1 MALFPAFGE
10 VSQAEISKGSGLEWL
25 TNRSFCNVDALS
37 LHQRTIHR
45 DTAET
50 HTPHHTHTSEQTSE
64 EDNDGDGCGDDIRS
78 KKRRKKEKKKKRKK
92 QKKRNRDDSE
102 NSDSDTV
109 YPSDLLNREQL
120 EPSQRQEDLVNVG
133 GVLWLDDLQCPTEK
147 LFYLDRKSDPANWEY
162 KSLYRAHITRYKRK
176 GRSALG
182 LDSRIQGVCWEDST
196 LEKKHKEKKEERYFS
211 PSNRRFLS
219 SESPST
225 LSVPPTDPT
234 LSTDLA
240 SFIPLP
246 SCKEE
251 SDPAPQTSTSTD
263 PLRVYDLATSLW
275 LEGKSQPE
283 VKGQGQPPPSNMLMA
298 RVEDF
303 NKKLRENPSDVNLWL
318 EFIQFQDEL
327 GSSLS
332 GQGAESERA
341 LWDRKLSVVE
351 RALQLN
357 PSSVELKLHRL
368 TLGRGLWDSS
378 TQLKEWKKVVF
389 VHPNSASLWMSYI
402 QFTKSQFSSFSVPMV
417 TSIYRKCLSTLSAVQ
432 DGQLISHPPL
442 PGTEHHLLDVFV
454 RQCHFLRQ
462 TGHSE
467 KAVCLFQALI
477 EFTFFKPDSVRDLT
491 TKQQVEFFE
500 TFYDSGEP
508 RVGES
513 GARGW
518 RTWMKQQERGGWIQ
532 TPDTE
537 EDDEVDDEDE
547 IKDKTQP
554 RWRIW
559 LNVESWR
566 EANHWLPWR
575 PDKTKSQSEEEC
587 EDPDRQVLFDDIGP
601 SLIRVELPELRL
613 RLLLTFLH
621 FLGVPIGSA
630 SSSSLVVNDS
640 TFLDDRALLDETL
653 DPERPLTSHDL
664 PLTGVSAVGHMISH
678 CDSRRKRVGL
688 YKQGEGFVRN
698 VLEQTLPLFPPQDRT
713 ELTLCWMQ
721 YEKLKVLQCVRS
733 GSKKSFR
740 VQGKCAKRL
749 LKHLLKKQE
758 NRSSLLLWR
767 EYGHVEWLLGNIAEA
782 RRVFDSA
789 LSLGGASGLRDTT
802 LCHLCLLY
810 AQLEMELSCLCGAES
825 VKTTPISATSSR
837 AVYILTTIT
846 EDSTYRPFIGEVS
859 PMAIVKARK
868 VYEHSISEGRPCEK
882 DSALIG
888 CFGLFQY
895 LTVGVDA
902 ADAVFT
908 RARQNMKCTKQLEA
922 MCVLHVAL
930 LRHHSSIRAFPLRRV
945 RSALKDALTLLPHST
960 SLWRIHLQVDAC
972 YYNAADTRQFLH
984 GVTKGN
990 QTILPRLFTLTIE
1003 QQRKKRIDAVL
1014 RSGLPADS
1022 LPMFPEIGLCHRIR
1036 SLFEVAVASEHGAH
1050 CPLLWRRYIN
1060 FMVCNGDVERGI
1072 GIFYRAL
1079 QHVPWVKVLYMDAV
1093 SLFPDRVQEVLD
1105 LLIEKELRLRT
1116 PMEELDILL
1125 DD

>member
-1 MALFPAFGE
+1 MALFPAFGG
-10 VSQAEISKGSGLEWL
+10 VSDADNSKNTDQEWL
-25 TNRSFCNVDALS
+25 SNLSFSSVDALS

-45 DTAET
+45 DAAET
-50 HTPHHTHTSEQTSE
+50 HTPCHTHSSEQKPD
-64 EDNDGDGCGDDIRS
+64 EDDDEDHTRS
-78 KKRRKKEKKKKRKK
+78 KKRRKKEKKTKRKK
-92 QKKRNRDDSE
+92 QKKRSRDDLE

-109 YPSDLLNREQL
+109 YPSDLLNREL

-133 GVLWLDDLQCPTEK
+133 GVLWLDDLQCPGEK
-147 LFYLDRKSDPANWEY
+147 LFYMDRKSDPANWEY

-176 GRSALG
+176 GSCALG
-182 LDSRIQGVCWEDST
+182 LDSRTQGVRWEDSAPDR
-196 LEKKHKEKKEERYFS
+196 KRKEKRNERYFS
-211 PSNRRFLS
+211 PSNRRLLS
-219 SESPST
+219 SETPPTLSAPPTDST
-225 LSVPPTDPT
+225 LSNDP
-234 LSTDLA
+234 A

-246 SCKEE
+246 PCKEE
-251 SDPAPQTSTSTD
+251 PDSAPQTSTSTN

-275 LEGKSQPE
+275 LEGKGQPE
-283 VKGQGQPPPSNMLMA
+283 VKDQVQPPPSNMLMA
-298 RVEDF
+298 QVEEF
-303 NKKLRENPSDVNLWL
+303 NRKLRENPTDVNMWL
-318 EFIQFQDEL
+318 EFIQFQDEV
-327 GSSLS
+327 GGSLS

-357 PSSVELKLHRL
+357 PGSVELKLHRL
-368 TLGRGLWDSS
+368 RLGRGLWDST

-389 VHPNSASLWMSYI
+389 IHPNSAPLWRSYI
-402 QFTKSQFSSFSVPMV
+402 LFTQSQFSSFSVPMV
-417 TSIYRKCLSTLSAVQ
+417 TGVYRKCLSTLSAVQ
-432 DGQLISHPPL
+432 DGQLTSHPAL

-454 RQCHFLRQ
+454 NQCHFLRQ
-462 TGHSE
+462 AGHSE

-477 EFTFFKPDSVRDLT
+477 EFTFFKPDNVRDLT

-500 TFYDSGEP
+500 TFWDSGEP
-508 RVGES
+508 RVGEV

-537 EDDEVDDEDE
+537 EDDKDDDDDEDE

-559 LNVESWR
+559 LDVESWR

-575 PDKTKSQSEEEC
+575 PDKAKGQSEEEC

-601 SLIRVELPELRL
+601 SLIRVEVPELRL
-613 RLLLTFLH
+613 RLLLSFLH
-621 FLGVPIGSA
+621 LLGMPISSA
-630 SSSSLVVNDS
+630 SSSSSLIVDDS
-640 TFLDDRALLDETL
+640 NLLDDSALLDETP

-664 PLTGVSAVGHMISH
+664 PVTGVSAVGHMTSQ
-678 CDSRRKRVGL
+678 CDSRRKRAGL
-688 YKQGEGFVRN
+688 CKQGEEFVRN
-698 VLEQTLPLFPPQDRT
+698 VLEQTLPLFPPEDRA
-713 ELTLCWMQ
+713 EVTLCWMQ

-733 GSKKSFR
+733 GNKKR
-740 VQGKCAKRL
+740 TRAQGKCTKRL
-749 LKHLLKKQE
+749 LKRLLKQQE
-758 NRSSLLLWR
+758 NRSSLSLWR
-767 EYGHVEWLLGNIAEA
+767 EYGHVEWLLGNIDEA

-789 LSLGGASGLRDTT
+789 LTLGGASGLCDST
-802 LCHLCLLY
+802 LCKLCLLY
-810 AQLEMELSCLCGAES
+810 AQLEMELMSLGGAES
-825 VKTTPISATSSR
+825 VKTTPTSATSSR
-837 AVYILTTIT
+837 AVYILTKLA
-846 EDSTYRPFIGEVS
+846 EGATYKPFTGEIGSV
-859 PMAIVKARK
+859 AILKARK
-868 VYEHSISEGRPCEK
+868 AYEHAVSGGGAYERAC
-882 DSALIG
+882 ALIG

-908 RARQNMKCTKQLEA
+908 QARENMKCTQQREA
-922 MCVLHVAL
+922 VCVLHVAL
-930 LRHHSSIRAFPLRRV
+930 LHHHSSVRAFPLRRV
-945 RSALKDALTLLPHST
+945 RSALSDALILLPHSVP
-960 SLWRIHLQVDAC
+960 LWRLHLQ
-972 YYNAADTRQFLH
+972 ADTRYYSAANTRRFLH
-984 GVTKGN
+984 AVTKGN
-990 QTILPRLFTLTIE
+990 HSILPRLFTLTTE

-1022 LPMFPEIGLCHRIR
+1022 LPVFPETGLCNRIR
-1036 SLFEVAVASEHGAH
+1036 SLFEVAVATERGAH

-1060 FMVCNGDVERGI
+1060 FMVCNGDVERGR

-1105 LLIEKELRLRT
+1105 LLMEKELRLRT

-1125 DD
+1125 ED